1 MNSPVAQNNQ
11 VAAEFRKQQ
20 NTKRP
25 LILSTGKTFLLEDST
40 PE

>member
-1 MNSPVAQNNQ
+1 MNSPVARDDQ
-11 VAAEFRKQQ
+11 AAAGFREQQ

-25 LILSTGKTFLLEDST
+25 LILSTGKMFLLEDST